1 VIIHFL
7 HLFICELSALILLYT
22 FFFLV
27 FIIDNTSEKK
37 KIKLSARD
45 IITTVHNYIKV
56 MMELVDMNSLGLFD
70 F

>member
-7 HLFICELSALILLYT
+7 HLFICELSAFILLYT

-27 FIIDNTSEKK
+27 FIIDNTSEK